1 MRLATH
7 GKIEIEM
14 IAWRLVV
21 LCCILAAAAPA
32 QEKVNP
38 DAQVLRDFS
47 KRAEDYVQL
56 HNDIRG
62 QVHPLKKAE
71 SAAAIVRYQRE
82 FARRIREARYG
93 VEQGN
98 IFTPAI
104 AAEFHRLITMT
115 MQGPEAANIRSSLAS
130 GTPVRFPDL
139 HADQDYPPGA
149 PLQSTPSSLLLNLP
163 TLPKELEYRVVGR
176 SLVVRDIDANMI
188 VDFISHA
195 IP

>member
-1 MRLATH
+1 
-7 GKIEIEM
+7 M
-14 IAWRLVV
+14 IAWRLIAVF
-21 LCCILAAAAPA
+21 CASLAAVAPA
-32 QEKVNP
+32 QEKVNRE
-38 DAQVLRDFS
+38 AEIQQDFA
-47 KRAEDYVQL
+47 KRLEDYVQL
-56 HNDIRG
+56 RNDIRS

-104 AAEFHRLITMT
+104 AAEFHHLIGTT
-115 MQGPEAANIRSSLAS
+115 MQGPEAAAIRSSLAS

-139 HADQDYPPGA
+139 RAGQDYPPGA
-149 PLQSTPSSLLLNLP
+149 PLQSTPPSLLLNLP
-163 TLPKELEYRVVGR
+163 PLPKELEYRVVGHN
-176 SLVVRDIDANMI
+176 LVLRDIDANMI
-188 VDFISHA
+188 VDFIPHA